1 MKFEQDHYYATFNH
15 DIMNIYDHDKESDE
29 DILLTSMT
37 FNKILDLQELE
48 KIFHDYIK
56 SIQ

>member
-1 MKFEQDHYYATFNH
+1 MRFEKDHYYATFNH
-15 DIMNIYDHDKESDE
+15 DIMNIYDHEEETNE

-37 FNKILDLQELE
+37 FNKILDLQALE
-48 KIFHDYIK
+48 KIFTDYVR